1 MFIDIF
7 FIRDIGYLLL
17 RLLNLSKSVS
27 LDETQVKVFMEK
39 IDGKQILK
47 QNFFSA
53 TA

>member
-39 IDGKQILK
+39 IDGK
-47 QNFFSA
+47 
-53 TA
+53 